1 MNVEHSLPCLRP
13 GVEHDPVTALRDAL
27 LDGHGVAR
35 LQHVVG
41 EPVDPVTGTAR
52 LFIPL
57 SFQDIRE
64 TMEEHG
70 VAKGAAIS
78 ILQIFGMRVQTYG
91 GR

>member
-1 MNVEHSLPCLRP
+1 M
-13 GVEHDPVTALRDAL
+13 TA
-27 LDGHGVAR
+27 
-35 LQHVVG
+35 
-41 EPVDPVTGTAR
+41 TAR

-57 SFQDIRE
+57 SFQDIRD

>member
-1 MNVEHSLPCLRP
+1 MSPPRQGPPASYSEESHPLKN
-13 GVEHDPVTALRDAL
+13 
-27 LDGHGVAR
+27 
-35 LQHVVG
+35 VVG

-57 SFQDIRE
+57 SFQDILE

-78 ILQIFGMRVQTYG
+78 ILQIFGMGVQTYE
-91 GR
+91 GRR